1 MQISAVI
8 RQPVASVG
16 GEGLHK
22 GVGGKLAFSRYYDE
36 ILDFARRSHPQN
48 CRDRQK
54 YPPLFRP
61 VAPYSLCRR
70 ATFSQSG

>member
-36 ILDFARRSHPQN
+36 ISDFGRRSHPRN

-54 YPPLFRP
+54 YSPLFLP
-61 VAPYSLCRR
+61 VTPSSPYRRSPFSLP
-70 ATFSQSG
+70 G